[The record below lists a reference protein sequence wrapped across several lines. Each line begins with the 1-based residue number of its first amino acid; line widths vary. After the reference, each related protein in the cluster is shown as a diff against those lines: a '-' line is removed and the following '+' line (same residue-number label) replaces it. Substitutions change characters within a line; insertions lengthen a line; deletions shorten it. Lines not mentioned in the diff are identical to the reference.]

1 MEEIISAAA
10 TIQGAKL
17 QANAALWG
25 ALFGFLGVIFTII
38 GTWLTVLRSGKVSR
52 LAELRREVYLE
63 TVEAYSQ
70 MLAEFGSISKDPLKL
85 KDNLYLKIEKFGSAL
100 DKTMFVCNT
109 ETKAAIVSFYEIY
122 IPALRE
128 ITKYVF
134 SFIDAYEDL
143 IAEEKRHD
151 EIMVQFQKFYHVL
164 DELKI
169 EDPTSKKFKNIFD
182 LLDNKIKDSSKIIE
196 KIEEKEKKYN
206 DLLEEVSARTTYF
219 IQALGEKSFE
229 IMYLLR
235 EEIDIKNNTE
245 FDKILNERLKN
256 IK

>member
-1 MEEIISAAA
+1 
-10 TIQGAKL
+10 
-17 QANAALWG
+17 
-25 ALFGFLGVIFTII
+25 
-38 GTWLTVLRSGKVSR
+38 
-52 LAELRREVYLE
+52 
-63 TVEAYSQ
+63 
-70 MLAEFGSISKDPLKL
+70 
-85 KDNLYLKIEKFGSAL
+85 
-100 DKTMFVCNT
+100 
-109 ETKAAIVSFYEIY
+109 
-122 IPALRE
+122 
-128 ITKYVF
+128 
-134 SFIDAYEDL
+134 
-143 IAEEKRHD
+143 
-151 EIMVQFQKFYHVL
+151 VL

-169 EDPTSKKFKNIFD
+169 EDPTSNKFKNIFD

-206 DLLEEVSARTTYF
+206 VLLEEVSARTTYF

>member
-10 TIQGAKL
+10 TIQGSKI
-17 QANAALWG
+17 QANAALVG
-25 ALFGFLGVIFTII
+25 AILGFMGVIVTLIT
-38 GTWLTVLRSGKVSR
+38 TWLTVLRSGKISR

-122 IPALRE
+122 IPELRE
-128 ITKYVF
+128 ITKYIF

-169 EDPTSKKFKNIFD
+169 DDPNSNKFKNIFD

-196 KIEEKEKKYN
+196 KIVEKENKYN
-206 DLLEEVSARTTYF
+206 DLLSDITIRVNCF

-235 EEIDIKNNTE
+235 EEIDIKNDTE